1 MPVERGRWVPALAL
15 CPGGAPGPALLR
27 PHTGCWGWKPA
38 GTATSLRDSHR
49 LRHLCPPLPGSGSP
63 AHGGWCPCS
72 PHAGTL
78 CHGWGLRG
86 CHQHGPG
93 ASAPRGAQMWP
104 HQRLPQ
110 CRSQCRA
117 AITAG
122 VWCCRG
128 APDTVPPVRALLGS
142 TGHGT
147 SRLWPAWSRHR
158 QEMASL
164 ESSTLASG
172 AVSVWVLYCRDWKHL
187 YNRNK
192 RA

>member
-78 CHGWGLRG
+78 CHGWGLPPAWARG
-86 CHQHGPG
+86 FSPTWGPDV
-93 ASAPRGAQMWP
+93 ASPALAPVQEPVQSSHHCWGVV
-104 HQRLPQ
+104 LP
-110 CRSQCRA
+110 RSPRHSA
-117 AITAG
+117 TGSGTAG
-122 VWCCRG
+122 QH
-128 APDTVPPVRALLGS
+128 RAW
-142 TGHGT
+142 HI
-147 SRLWPAWSRHR
+147 PAL
-158 QEMASL
+158 ASL
-164 ESSTLASG
+164 EPT
-172 AVSVWVLYCRDWKHL
+172 
-187 YNRNK
+187 
-192 RA
+192 